1 MIKTQKIKIHPN
13 SHMTKVVNDLFNYRR
28 YVWNQA
34 LGVWNEIY
42 DGSLILN
49 SKKLRPNGTKVRN
62 ELVLNKADWQFKR
75 FSRVLQQ
82 TVSQLEQSWKNYFN
96 LKMSSHMKPKFK
108 SKKNYKPT
116 FTTDRARIIKGKLVI
131 DKPNEVDKA
140 EWYPIKLSE
149 SIRFTGTLKLC
160 TVTKLSDGIY
170 ASLSFDTDDNK
181 QFSNTD
187 KIAGIDVNVKHFD
200 YNDGKKINIYPQK
213 LERYYQRVTYYQRLL
228 AKKRLVN
235 PNNFKTKRYQK
246 VKTKLRLNYLK
257 VSRLQNEILQKF
269 TTEVMEQYSEIH
281 IEDLNVRAMIMS
293 NKMGKNLHRSLFGR
307 LREILTYKCE
317 WYNRRLVVVNRLYP
331 STQICSNCGFRKTS
345 ETYGGKQKLN
355 GDSIHHIHQKYYC
368 YKCGAILDRD
378 ENAVNNLINYNEKTM
393 SLLES

>member
-1 MIKTQKIKIHPN
+1 MATVI
-13 SHMTKVVNDLFNYRR
+13 NDLFNYRR
-28 YVWNQA
+28 YIWNQA
-34 LGVWNEIY
+34 LNLWNEIY
-42 DGSLILN
+42 DSSLILN

-75 FSRVLQQ
+75 SSRVLQQ

-96 LKMSSHMKPKFK
+96 LKMSNHMKPKFK

-116 FTTDRARIIKGKLVI
+116 FTTDRARLIKGKLVI
-131 DKPNEVDKA
+131 DKPKELGKL
-140 EWYPIKLSE
+140 EWYPIRLSE

-160 TVTKLSDGIY
+160 TITKLVDGIY
-170 ASLSFDTDDNK
+170 ASLSFETDDNK
-181 QFSNTD
+181 QLSNTD
-187 KIAGIDVNVKHFD
+187 KVAGIDVNVKHFD
-200 YNDGKKINIYPQK
+200 YNDGQKINIYPQK
-213 LERYYQRVTYYQRLL
+213 LEQYYQRIIYYQRLL
-228 AKKRLVN
+228 DKKRLLN

-246 VKTKLRLNYLK
+246 VKTKLRLHYLK

-269 TTEVMEQYSEIH
+269 TTKVMEQYSEIH
-281 IEDLNVRAMIMS
+281 IEDLNIHAMIMS
-293 NKMGKNLHRSLFGR
+293 KKMGKNLQRSLFGR

-355 GDSIHHIHQKYYC
+355 GDSIHHNHQKYYC